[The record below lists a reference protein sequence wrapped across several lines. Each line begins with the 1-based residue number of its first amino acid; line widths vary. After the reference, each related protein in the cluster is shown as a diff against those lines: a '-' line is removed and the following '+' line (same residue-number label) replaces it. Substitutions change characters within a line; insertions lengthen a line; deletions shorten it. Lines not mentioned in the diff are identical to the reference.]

1 MADKNEKASHLRLI
15 GLIAYAAAT
24 ALGFF
29 YGTAYYGYFG
39 ISLLDYA
46 SPIDLLFIGLA
57 NLKYLWAALIG
68 PFLFLCSLLFGSVS
82 VIPLLMLLVALAV
95 ALSWVVLSVCVSFV
109 VALTFA
115 IALVQAIALRAYWLW
130 AALATIRATRLG
142 KRDPSP
148 PNTDQGVPK
157 TIDRPV
163 RLPTAYRQQTQHAPA
178 WKAINPQ
185 TFLDF
190 TNASL
195 LASFPRVTR
204 WGKDL
209 QTDILEI
216 IPKTLKGIKK
226 AYWSFERVF
235 GVVRSER
242 RTRFKPWAA
251 IEWLHKLV
259 LIVLAISFLMYL
271 IFATSQL
278 GIIDA
283 EDVRRKAQTSKG
295 CTNPADCGSIGLWEA
310 AITLLPLPG
319 GLPLGSVAPEGSK
332 VFVIPTGNVA
342 SLDFSD
348 CLAKDTA
355 NGSAEDEERNRLGR
369 VNFRQ
374 DAGGD
379 SRYGIPECLL
389 RLGGI
394 GSWQFLAQI
403 PGSYGRKEHKYKP
416 ERIQPRAPDVPSVV
430 VVFDGR
436 SGAVSTPTCD
446 LQLAALVGP
455 FPTGSGK
462 LAGEGDSSKSNRS
475 TDETGEDL
483 LCKVPGDQE
492 DRRVE
497 PVGINAASDLIGSSS
512 EMIVLVGRADIR
524 PIHNDDFKSNMELAT
539 KRVNWVSEEIES
551 LNRSLGVLSIPGGSA
566 DSEPHDNPCSRVVEI
581 YTCPAD

>member
-1 MADKNEKASHLRLI
+1 MADKNDEGWRVRRIALV
-15 GLIAYAAAT
+15 AYAAAT
-24 ALGFF
+24 VLGFF

-39 ISLLDYA
+39 IDLLDYA

-57 NLKYLWAALIG
+57 NLKYLWAALVG
-68 PFLFLCSLLFGSVS
+68 PFLFLCSLLFGSAAFVS
-82 VIPLLMLLVALAV
+82 FLLLVVALAV
-95 ALSWVVLSVCVSFV
+95 AVSWVVLSVCVSFV

-115 IALVQAIALRAYWLW
+115 IALVQATALRAYWLW

-148 PNTDQGVPK
+148 SDTDQGVPK
-157 TIDRPV
+157 PIDRPV
-163 RLPTAYRQQTQHAPA
+163 RLPTAYQQQTRRAPA

-190 TNASL
+190 TNNSL
-195 LASFPRVTR
+195 VASFRRVTR

-216 IPKTLKGIKK
+216 VPKTLRGIKK
-226 AYWSFERVF
+226 AYWSFDRVF

-242 RTRFKPWAA
+242 RIRFKPWAA
-251 IEWLHKLV
+251 VEWLHKLV
-259 LIVLAISFLMYL
+259 LIVLALLFLVYL
-271 IFATSQL
+271 LFATSQL

-283 EDVRRKAQTSKG
+283 EDVRRKAQDSKD
-295 CTNPADCGSIGLWEA
+295 CTNVANCRSIGLWEA
-310 AITLLPLPG
+310 AKTLLPLPG

-348 CLAKDTA
+348 CLAKGPA
-355 NGSAEDEERNRLGR
+355 NGSTEDEERNKLGR

-374 DAGGD
+374 DAGND
-379 SRYGIPECLL
+379 SRYGTPECLL

-403 PGSYGRKEHKYKP
+403 PGSYARKEHEYKP
-416 ERIQPRAPDVPSVV
+416 ERIQPREPYIPSVV
-430 VVFDGR
+430 IVFDGR
-436 SGAVSTPTCD
+436 SGAVSTPACD

-462 LAGEGDSSKSNRS
+462 LAGEDDLSKSITS

-492 DRRVE
+492 DRRVK
-497 PVGINAASDLIGSSS
+497 PVGISAASDLIGSSS

-539 KRVNWVSEEIES
+539 KRVNWVSEEIAS

-566 DSEPHDNPCSRVVEI
+566 DLEPHDDPCSRVVEI